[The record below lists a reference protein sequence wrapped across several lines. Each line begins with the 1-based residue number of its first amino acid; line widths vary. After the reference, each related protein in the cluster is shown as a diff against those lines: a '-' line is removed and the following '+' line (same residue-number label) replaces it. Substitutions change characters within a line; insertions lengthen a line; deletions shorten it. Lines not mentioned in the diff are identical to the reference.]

1 MLRGLVGTQGCECT
15 SGCSS
20 DAWLGLLVVCPSAEV
35 LVVCACILRCT
46 GVCYAQACACTRVS
60 PPQKVYVVQMCV
72 RKHASPSA
80 KSVLCTCV
88 CAHTCPSLQK
98 VYAVHTCVHTHASP
112 SAKGVCRAYVCVHTH
127 PTLQGVYV
135 MYTCVHAHTCILF
148 TAFHAHMC
156 THTCVTS
163 AEGVFCARVHIR
175 TPLCR
180 TPVLTRGV
188 QVSAH
193 TCAPGSPHL
202 LYTRGAGWGSH
213 SPPSFAGQV
222 LSPCSSPL
230 PCCPPEPDIYILIF
244 SKGGNA
250 LRCKCLHC
258 GCT

>member
-1 MLRGLVGTQGCECT
+1 MHPALHRGVLR
-15 SGCSS
+15 
-20 DAWLGLLVVCPSAEV
+20 
-35 LVVCACILRCT
+35 T
-46 GVCYAQACACTRVS
+46 GVCMHTCITSAEGVCCSNVCAQTCIPLCKKCV
-60 PPQKVYVVQMCV
+60 VYMCV
-72 RKHASPSA
+72 CTHVPLSA
-80 KSVLCTCV
+80 EGVCRTHV
-88 CAHTCPSLQK
+88 CAHTCIPLCKRCMSCI
-98 VYAVHTCVHTHASP
+98 CVCAHASHFTG
-112 SAKGVCRAYVCVHTH
+112 GVCHVHMCTCTH
-127 PTLQGVYV
+127 MHP
-135 MYTCVHAHTCILF
+135 VHS
-148 TAFHAHMC
+148 AFHAHMC